1 MERLSWVA
9 DEEHGLV
16 SVRGKAESPGNEA
29 YPGGWEWG
37 AESQTDTTIAEGKS
51 GQSCSVS

>member
-1 MERLSWVA
+1 VERLSWVA